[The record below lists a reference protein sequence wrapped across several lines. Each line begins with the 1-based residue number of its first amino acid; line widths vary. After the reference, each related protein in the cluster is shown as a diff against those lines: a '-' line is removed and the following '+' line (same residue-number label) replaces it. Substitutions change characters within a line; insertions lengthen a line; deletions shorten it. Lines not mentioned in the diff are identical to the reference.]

1 MACQTCLFFFFT
13 NSFFFWCRFYSRHCA
28 LGSRMTEVKDP
39 QGSLSVAAEWTVSRG
54 TVSSK
59 PEARTQARE
68 GLDSCFLVS
77 SARFLS
83 VLWSP
88 ALSPFT
94 PLLHNIPHLV
104 VQQHPPS
111 WLLLDTRATCES
123 GPGLHLSVHPI
134 CEYISMCLEPCWP
147 LIPAMIPPAL
157 AFIPGHSVH
166 YHLLVAFPASF
177 GRTGMPSHHTW
188 LLPPVSNTHLAWL
201 CVLQQSDTDCI
212 CMQLLCQHMNN
223 AWVLS
228 SGAHGSAWE
237 SGVCALR
244 SGCTLCVV
252 LAPCD

>member
-1 MACQTCLFFFFT
+1 MACQTCLFSFLQRAFFLVPVLFQT
-13 NSFFFWCRFYSRHCA
+13 LCFREQDDRSQ
-28 LGSRMTEVKDP
+28 DP
-39 QGSLSVAAEWTVSRG
+39 QRSLSVAAEWTVSRG

-68 GLDSCFLVS
+68 GLYSCFLVC

-94 PLLHNIPHLV
+94 SLLHNIPHLV
-104 VQQHPPS
+104 AQQHPPS

-212 CMQLLCQHMNN
+212 YMQLLCQHMNN

-228 SGAHGSAWE
+228 SGAHSSAWE

-244 SGCTLCVV
+244 SGCTPCVV